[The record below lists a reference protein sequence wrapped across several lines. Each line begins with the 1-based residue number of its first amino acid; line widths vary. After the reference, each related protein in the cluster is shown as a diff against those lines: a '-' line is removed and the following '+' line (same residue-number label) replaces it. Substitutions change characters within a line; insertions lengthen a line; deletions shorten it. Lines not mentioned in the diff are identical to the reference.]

1 MKTLLQVARTAPSA
15 EYFKGYRDGLRWN
28 IRGDSEALAEDEPG
42 ADTAQLAQ
50 LIVTALE
57 ESYTSGVEALL
68 SYALDGDTIYGR
80 FRDGARVF
88 GYTLK
93 DDEISYWLLKGQER
107 ADSLSL
113 KPAWNAVK
121 SGIKR
126 GVNRMRGQSAQ
137 GGEEGA
143 KGIKCGRSWI
153 SAKKKCDVTPSP
165 TAKQAIVQA
174 RTTLEEF
181 ERDFNQAVERDT
193 SRKAKEKRKAE
204 LPQMVKA
211 PKIREA
217 HLVSQDE
224 RINDDSIEEGF
235 AALQSRGAAER
246 VAKLKSVINNQGLQ
260 GVFTPRGEE
269 KGMNAR
275 FNALEDSPTKRRAIA
290 RINAERERLGKDSPE
305 YQAFVKKVVQDT
317 VGPVEDANGFTYPN
331 GNFVVVQA
339 DLDADPS
346 KPWKPDAKSMK
357 GIADGMYRDAE
368 KRGKAKGWSASSAE
382 DEDSDISD
390 ATRNFVTYM
399 HELGHQVHYAAG
411 LPAKPGDAK
420 NLTRYSEKNDNEY
433 FAEHFAA
440 WMIDADRFAR
450 YDPVGAAFIEDTVN
464 RAMMAKKRL
473 K

>member
-15 EYFKGYRDGLRWN
+15 EYFKGYRDGLRWDV
-28 IRGDSEALAEDEPG
+28 RRDEV
-42 ADTAQLAQ
+42 DTNQLAQ

-57 ESYTSGVEALL
+57 ESYTSGIESLL
-68 SYALDGDTIYGR
+68 SYALDGNTIYGR

-93 DDEISYWLLKGQER
+93 DDEISYWLLRGQER
-107 ADSLSL
+107 TDSLSL

-121 SGIKR
+121 GGLKR
-126 GVNRMRGQSAQ
+126 GVNRLKGKGST
-137 GGEEGA
+137 GA

-165 TAKQAIVQA
+165 KAKQAIAQA
-174 RTTLEEF
+174 RTTLEDF
-181 ERDFNQAVERDT
+181 ERDFNQAVERDV
-193 SRKAKEKRKAE
+193 SRKAREKRKSE
-204 LPQMVKA
+204 LPQMTKA
-211 PKIREA
+211 PKLREG
-217 HLVSQDE
+217 HLFSQDE
-224 RINDDSIEEGF
+224 RINNDSIEEGF
-235 AALQSRGAAER
+235 SSLRSRGAAER

-260 GVFTPRGEE
+260 GMFTPRGEE
-269 KGMNAR
+269 KGINAR
-275 FNALEDSPTKRRAIA
+275 FDALEDTPAKRRAIA
-290 RINAERERLGKDSPE
+290 RMKAEAKRLGKNSPE
-305 YQAFVKKVVQDT
+305 YRAFANKTIKNM
-317 VGPVEDANGFTYPN
+317 VGPVEKANGFTYRD
-331 GNFVVVQA
+331 GNFVVIQA
-339 DLDADPS
+339 DLDPDPS
-346 KPWKPDAKSMK
+346 KPWKPDAKSMQA
-357 GIADGMYRDAE
+357 IANGMYRDAE
-368 KRGKAKGWSASSAE
+368 KQGDDKGWSASSSD
-382 DEDSDISD
+382 DESSNISK

-399 HELGHQVHYAAG
+399 HEMGHQVHYAAG
-411 LPAKPGDAK
+411 LPAKPRDAK

>member
-15 EYFKGYRDGLRWN
+15 EYFKGYRDGLRWD
-28 IRGDSEALAEDEPG
+28 IRGDSEALAEGEPG
-42 ADTAQLAQ
+42 ADTSQLAQ

-57 ESYTSGVEALL
+57 DSYTSGVEALL

-80 FRDGARVF
+80 FRDGVRVF

-107 ADSLSL
+107 TDSLSL

-121 SGIKR
+121 SDVKR
-126 GVNRMRGQSAQ
+126 GVKKLK
-137 GGEEGA
+137 EGA
-143 KGIKCGRSWI
+143 KGIKCKRGWI
-153 SAKKKCDVTPSP
+153 SFKKKCDVSPSP
-165 TAKQAIVQA
+165 KAKQAITQA

-193 SRKAKEKRKAE
+193 TKKAREKRAKES
-204 LPQMVKA
+204 PQIIKS
-211 PKIREA
+211 PKLREA
-217 HLVSQDE
+217 HLISQDK
-224 RINDDSIEEGF
+224 RINDSSIEEGF
-235 AALQSRGAAER
+235 SALQTRGAAER
-246 VAKLKSVINNQGLQ
+246 VAKLKTVINNHGLQ
-260 GVFTPRGEE
+260 GVFTPRGDE

-275 FNALEDSPTKRRAIA
+275 FNALEDSPAKRRAIE
-290 RINAERERLGKDSPE
+290 RIRAEEARLGKDNPE
-305 YQAFVKKVVQDT
+305 YRAFVKKVVSDT
-317 VGPVEDANGFTYPN
+317 VGPVENANGFTYPN
-331 GNFVVVQA
+331 GNFVVVHA

-346 KPWKPDAKSMK
+346 KPWKPDAKSMSI
-357 GIADGMYRDAE
+357 IADGMYRDAE
-368 KRGKAKGWSASSAE
+368 KRGKAKGWSASSAKGE
-382 DEDSDISD
+382 ASD

-399 HELGHQVHYAAG
+399 HELGHQIHYAAG
-411 LPAKPGDAK
+411 RPAKPGDAK